1 MNRSSAITILILGK
15 LMTKFGKG
23 QKWLAQ
29 RPYIIAIA
37 ITVLLILWMLSGT
50 MQPQENPTDDK
61 TNEVIVPKVQ
71 VETLYAEPISDSVEL
86 YGRTEPN
93 RITTIKAE
101 ISGKVDQVLAPRGAF
116 VKQGDIL
123 VKLDLSDLIAQR
135 DKNIALLKQREI
147 EYQGAEKLAANGF
160 QGQAQLSSAQ
170 ANLMSVKAEIKN
182 IELNIDRTVIRAPY
196 SGVLNQRYVE
206 QGDYVKSGDQIAMI
220 ADLNPLIIRAYV
232 TENQVAKIAVGQ
244 KADVRILNQTK
255 VSGVVRYIASV
266 AEAQTNTFKIE
277 ISINNTEDNLL
288 AGLSS
293 EVNISLAQVPA
304 IKLSPALLA
313 LDEKGNI
320 GVKTVENN
328 SVIFTEINI
337 VKSENDGIWLSGLG
351 EQATIITLG
360 QGFVRAGDKVE
371 SVIATSS
378 K

>member
-1 MNRSSAITILILGK
+1 
-15 LMTKFGKG
+15 MTKFGKG